1 MIIRIGST
9 VAESDTVA
17 CPTQV
22 RYLAD
27 ARCRVS
33 QNTPFTTEVARKYQ
47 LYNGLFLGLPFEN
60 VRNAGIMLPVFAAFC
75 NDQLAEG
82 ERPADIVHTFIKDRL
97 PELSAKER
105 VDYIFRFMQLAE
117 RQIVLFDALEDAA
130 FSRVHQLDG
139 PGSIRDLIDQI
150 QTAGKTSE
158 LRALLRDYRVRVVL
172 TAHPTQFYPDEV
184 LAIITDL
191 SDALERGDTNDVY
204 ELLLQMGQTRF
215 RNTEKPTPADE
226 ARSLLWYLES
236 VFYKTLPTIQQELI
250 EAAFENDPEAYEL
263 QPVLELGFWPGGD
276 RDGNPYVTAE
286 VTAQIGELLRK
297 SILRL
302 YADDMKML
310 ARRLTFQGVSELL
323 EEITER
329 VERTIAPFVELP
341 AKIEPGMEFCAEPD
355 ERQYQSAEELL
366 ADLRTMHS
374 MLVEH
379 HRGLY
384 RERVEEMILKVSAF
398 GFHFASLDLRQDSRV
413 HGEVVEHILALL
425 DTAGDTPYR
434 ELSTE
439 QKINTLDE
447 AIQSLPEPQVL
458 IDKLTESIDK
468 DTIRSL
474 QVAGRIHERNGTRGM
489 HRYIISNTQSEANV
503 MEVRFLAACAGLP
516 IEELELDIVP
526 LFETVDDL
534 HASTRVMEQLY
545 EYPGYA
551 QHLKHR
557 NNKQVIML
565 GFSDGTKD
573 GGYVTANW
581 EIFKAKR
588 RLTSQASRR
597 GVSVTF
603 FDGRGGPPARGGGNT
618 HRFYRSFG
626 KTVASREL
634 QVTIQGQTISSKYGT
649 ADAARFNL
657 EQLVTAGLD
666 TNILSDHHHVLSD
679 EENQLLDELAIIAQQ
694 AYLELK
700 GHPQFIPY
708 LRDRTPLRYYGKT
721 NIASRPTQRGGSSEL
736 SLDRLRAI
744 PFVGAWSQMKQNVP
758 GYYGFGAAL
767 ATLLEQGREADL
779 ASLYGRSLF
788 FRTLVD
794 NAMQSLSKTNF
805 MLTSYLADDPQF
817 SEFWQMIKTE
827 AERSREM
834 LLAVSG
840 QHELLDSEPMTRESI
855 SLREEIVGP
864 VLVIQQYALNALA
877 DPSVRIAEE
886 DEATLERFVTK
897 SLAAAVNASR
907 NAV

>member
-1 MIIRIGST
+1 M
-9 VAESDTVA
+9 
-17 CPTQV
+17 
-22 RYLAD
+22 
-27 ARCRVS
+27 S
-33 QNTPFTTEVARKYQ
+33 QTTPFTTEVSRKYQ

-60 VRNAGIMLPVFAAFC
+60 VRNAGIMLPVFAAYC

-82 ERPADIVHTFIKDRL
+82 VRPAEIVRSFIAERL
-97 PELSAKER
+97 PELTDKER
-105 VDYIFRFMQLAE
+105 IDYIFRFMQLAE

-130 FSRVHQLDG
+130 FSKVHQLDG
-139 PGSIRDLIDQI
+139 PGSIRDLVDQI
-150 QTAGKTSE
+150 ETAGKVAE

-204 ELLLQMGQTRF
+204 ELLLQMGQTKF
-215 RNTEKPTPADE
+215 RNTSKPTPTDE
-226 ARSLLWYLES
+226 AKSLLWYLQN
-236 VFYKTLPTIQQELI
+236 VFYETFPTIQRELV
-250 EAAFENDPEAYEL
+250 EAAFEDAPEALGL

-276 RDGNPYVTAE
+276 RDGNPYVTAD

-302 YADDMKML
+302 YVADLQKL
-310 ARRLTFQGVSELL
+310 ARRLTFPGVSDLL
-323 EEITER
+323 EQITER
-329 VERTIAPFVELP
+329 VERTIAPFAEIPTKL
-341 AKIEPGMEFCAEPD
+341 EPGTEFCAEAD
-355 ERQYQSAEELL
+355 ERQYLSSEELL
-366 ADLRTMHS
+366 KDLRAVHS
-374 MLVEH
+374 LLVER

-413 HGEVVEHILALL
+413 HTQVVEHVLEAIGS
-425 DTAGDTPYR
+425 AGDTPYGTL
-434 ELSTE
+434 EPN
-439 QKINTLDE
+439 QKIAALEE
-447 AIQSLPEPQVL
+447 AITTLPAPDVLLERLSEP
-458 IDKLTESIDK
+458 IDR
-468 DTIRSL
+468 DTIQSL
-474 QVAGRIHERNGTRGM
+474 QVAGRIQERNGARSM
-489 HRYIISNTQSEANV
+489 HRYIISNTQTEANV
-503 MEVRFLAACAGLP
+503 MEVRFLAACAGLSVDT
-516 IEELELDIVP
+516 LALDIVP
-526 LFETVDDL
+526 LFETIDDL
-534 HASTRVMEQLY
+534 HASTKVMERLY
-545 EYPGYA
+545 DYA
-551 QHLKHR
+551 PYAEHLQNR
-557 NNKQVIML
+557 NNKQTIML

-588 RLTSQASRR
+588 RLTSQAYRR
-597 GVSVTF
+597 GIAITF

-626 KTVASREL
+626 QTVASREL

-649 ADAARFNL
+649 TDAARFNL

-666 TNILSDHHHVLSD
+666 TNILSEHHHLLSD
-679 EENQLLDELAIIAQQ
+679 EENQLIDQLALLAQQ

-708 LRDRTPLRYYGKT
+708 LRDRTPLSYYGKT
-721 NIASRPTQRGGSSEL
+721 NIASRPTQRGGSNEL

-758 GYYGFGAAL
+758 GYYGFGSAL
-767 ATLLEQGREADL
+767 ETLIDQGQETRL
-779 ASLYGRSLF
+779 ALLYAKSLF

-805 MLTSYLADDPQF
+805 ALTSYLADDQEF
-817 SEFWQMIKTE
+817 SEFWQMIRSE
-827 AERSREM
+827 ATRTREM
-834 LLAVSG
+834 LLRISG
-840 QHELLDSEPMTRESI
+840 QSELLGAEPMTRESI
-855 SLREEIVGP
+855 HLREEIVGP
-864 VLVIQQYALNALA
+864 VLVIQQYALNAMA
-877 DPSVRIAEE
+877 DPTVRVAAE
-886 DEATLERFVTK
+886 DEATLERFITK

>member
-1 MIIRIGST
+1 M
-9 VAESDTVA
+9 
-17 CPTQV
+17 
-22 RYLAD
+22 
-27 ARCRVS
+27 S

-60 VRNAGIMLPVFAAFC
+60 VRNAGIMLPVFAAYC

-82 ERPADIVHTFIKDRL
+82 VRPAEIVRSFIAERL
-97 PELSAKER
+97 PDLTETER
-105 VDYIFRFMQLAE
+105 IDYIFRFMQLAE

-139 PGSIRDLIDQI
+139 PGSIRDLVDQI
-150 QTAGKTSE
+150 ETAGKLAE
-158 LRALLRDYRVRVVL
+158 LRALLRDYRVRIVL

-215 RNTEKPTPADE
+215 RNTSKPTPADE
-226 ARSLLWYLES
+226 AKSLLWYLQN
-236 VFYKTLPTIQQELI
+236 VFYDTLPTIQRELV
-250 EAAFENDPEAYEL
+250 EAAFEDVPLGLDL

-276 RDGNPYVTAE
+276 RDGNPYVTAD

-297 SILRL
+297 SVLRL
-302 YADDMKML
+302 YVADLQKL
-310 ARRLTFQGVSELL
+310 ARRLTFPGVSELL
-323 EEITER
+323 EQITER
-329 VERTIAPFVELP
+329 VERTIAPFVEIPTKLD
-341 AKIEPGMEFCAEPD
+341 AGTEFCVEED
-355 ERQYQSAEELL
+355 ERQYLSAEELL
-366 ADLRTMHS
+366 EDLRAVHAL
-374 MLVEH
+374 LVER

-384 RERVEEMILKVSAF
+384 RERVEEMILKVAAF

-413 HGEVVEHILALL
+413 HAQVVEHILQAIGVDGASGYGDLEPKKKIELL
-425 DTAGDTPYR
+425 EATIGS
-434 ELSTE
+434 LSTPDDLLE
-439 QKINTLDE
+439 
-447 AIQSLPEPQVL
+447 
-458 IDKLTESIDK
+458 KLTETIDR
-468 DTIRSL
+468 DTVRSL
-474 QVAGRIHERNGTRGM
+474 QVAGRIQVRNGSRSM
-489 HRYIISNTQSEANV
+489 HRYIISNTQTEANV

-516 IEELELDIVP
+516 ADKLQLDIVP
-526 LFETVDDL
+526 LFETIDDL
-534 HASTRVMEQLY
+534 HASTGVMERLY
-545 EYPGYA
+545 DSPTYA
-551 QHLKHR
+551 RHLASR
-557 NNKQVIML
+557 NNKQTIML

-573 GGYVTANW
+573 GGYMTANW

-597 GVSVTF
+597 GIAVTF

-649 ADAARFNL
+649 PDAARFNL

-679 EENQLLDELAIIAQQ
+679 EENKLLDQLAVLAQQ
-694 AYLELK
+694 AYMELK
-700 GHPQFIPY
+700 GHPKFIPY
-708 LRDRTPLRYYGKT
+708 LRDRTPLSYYGKT
-721 NIASRPTQRGGSSEL
+721 NIASRPTQRGGTGEL

-758 GYYGFGAAL
+758 GYYGFGTAL
-767 ATLLEQGREADL
+767 QTLIEQGEKQRL
-779 ASLYGRSLF
+779 ASLYAKSLF

-805 MLTSYLADDPQF
+805 ALTSYLADDPEF
-817 SEFWQMIKTE
+817 SEFWQMIRSE
-827 AERSREM
+827 AERTREM

-840 QHELLDSEPMTRESI
+840 QPELLGAEPMTRESI
-855 SLREEIVGP
+855 HLREEIVGP
-864 VLVIQQYALNALA
+864 VLVIQQYALNAIA
-877 DPSVRIAEE
+877 DRSVRVANE
-886 DEATLERFVTK
+886 DQATLERFITK